1 MYVIYQM
8 TYLSGQNFT
17 CTFAYHAMHLHCRD
31 GYNVAVATE
40 QHANEKLLVYYFPDF
55 HIISFPV
62 HMSVVAAVRQ
72 TQINQIQ
79 MKTKAS
85 STARKVGRL
94 SLFLLVIWFVF
105 PKCTHY

>member
-17 CTFAYHAMHLHCRD
+17 CTFAYHAMHLQCRD
-31 GYNVAVATE
+31 GYNMAVATE

-55 HIISFPV
+55 HIISFAV

-72 TQINQIQ
+72 TD
-79 MKTKAS
+79 KPDKS
-85 STARKVGRL
+85 SKSTTSGQNAEN
-94 SLFLLVIWFVF
+94 S
-105 PKCTHY
+105 